1 MIAAAL
7 VAVAF
12 AAQAAGDPP
21 CPADT
26 TPALSLTG
34 VPAVA
39 VTGQSYELA
48 LVPSGPDTAEARN
61 GSTLGVHDASGVG
74 WDAHFDVLAA
84 RQAFSVGLNGPFT
97 VTASYSERLGSGTCT
112 RGLSVGLPIERRIY
126 AVVGCS
132 RRAIEP
138 SRLLLRCGGAR
149 VRLTGLRWTGWNSD
163 RAIGRGGGRRVV
175 LSHPRE
181 CSSLNGFIYTRA
193 KLNGHAKLIPIGCP
207 IL

>member
-1 MIAAAL
+1 MIAAVFA
-7 VAVAF
+7 AF
-12 AAQAAGDPP
+12 AIAAQAAGDPA
-21 CPADT
+21 CTADT
-26 TPALSLTG
+26 SPAMSLAG
-34 VPAVA
+34 VPSVA
-39 VTGQSYELA
+39 ITGQSYEVA
-48 LVPSGPDTAEARN
+48 LVPAGPDTAVAKN
-61 GSTLGVHDASGVG
+61 GSTLGVHDAAGVG
-74 WDAHFDVLAA
+74 WDAHYGVLAS
-84 RQAFSVGLNGPFT
+84 RQAFSVGLDGPYT
-97 VTASYSERLGSGTCT
+97 VTGSYSERLGSGTCT
-112 RGLSVGLPIERRIY
+112 RLLSVPLPIERRIY

-138 SRLLLRCGGAR
+138 SRLVLRCGGAR
-149 VRLTGLRWTGWNSD
+149 VRLTGLQWTGWNGD